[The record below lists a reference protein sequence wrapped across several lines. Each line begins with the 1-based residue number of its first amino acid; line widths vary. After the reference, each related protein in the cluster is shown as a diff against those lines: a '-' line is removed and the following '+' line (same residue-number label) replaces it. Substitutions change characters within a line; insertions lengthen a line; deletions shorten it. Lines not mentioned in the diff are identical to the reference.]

1 MKRVLAVLLAAFLVI
16 SMVGCTQ
23 EADEPETPSE
33 NDVAE
38 DVDETEDDLAGDNGE
53 IILST
58 TTSTEDSGLLDFL
71 LPEFKEDTG
80 IDVKTIAVGT
90 GKALQMGR
98 DGEAD
103 VLLVHA
109 KESELEF
116 VEEGYGTERHDVMY
130 NDFILVGP
138 EDDPLN
144 LKEDNPDNILEGLK
158 TIAEEEFTFVS
169 RGDDSGTHKKE
180 LGIWET
186 AGIEPSGDWYL
197 DAGSGMGDVLKLA
210 NERQAYTITDRATYL
225 SMLEELDLD
234 IAIEGDENLFNQY
247 GVIPVNPE
255 VLEDSDQ
262 INHEGALEFKDWL
275 ISDKAQELI
284 EEYGVDEYGEALFIP
299 NAE

>member
-1 MKRVLAVLLAAFLVI
+1 
-16 SMVGCTQ
+16 
-23 EADEPETPSE
+23 
-33 NDVAE
+33 
-38 DVDETEDDLAGDNGE
+38 
-53 IILST
+53 
-58 TTSTEDSGLLDFL
+58 
-71 LPEFKEDTG
+71 
-80 IDVKTIAVGT
+80 
-90 GKALQMGR
+90 
-98 DGEAD
+98 D

-210 NERQAYTITDRATYL
+210 NERQAYTITD
-225 SMLEELDLD
+225 
-234 IAIEGDENLFNQY
+234 
-247 GVIPVNPE
+247 
-255 VLEDSDQ
+255 
-262 INHEGALEFKDWL
+262 
-275 ISDKAQELI
+275 
-284 EEYGVDEYGEALFIP
+284 
-299 NAE
+299 

>member
-1 MKRVLAVLLAAFLVI
+1 MKRVLSVLLAVFLLI
-16 SMVGCTQ
+16 SMVGCSQ
-23 EADEPETPSE
+23 EVDQGETPPE
-33 NDVAE
+33 NNEVGQGDEIE
-38 DVDETEDDLAGDNGE
+38 DGGE

-71 LPEFKEDTG
+71 LPKFKEDTG
-80 IDVKTIAVGT
+80 IEVKTIAVGT

-138 EDDPLN
+138 ENDPLN
-144 LKEDNPDNILEGLK
+144 LKEDSPDNILEGLK

-186 AGIEPSGDWYL
+186 AGIEPSGQEDWYL

-255 VLEDSDQ
+255 VLDNPDQ
-262 INHEGALEFKDWL
+262 INHEGALEFMNWF